1 MLLSDESQILVLGI
15 FLINKSRTQK
25 YNRLRNKNVLILQM
39 IDYICQGKKDG
50 VCTSYYENKTKES
63 EGLFVSDEKHGLWK
77 TWFENGAIDSEVKYI
92 NGKKRRN

>member
-39 IDYICQGKKDG
+39 IDYICQGKKTNDSLL
-50 VCTSYYENKTKES
+50 VRFSTES
-63 EGLFVSDEKHGLWK
+63 KLL
-77 TWFENGAIDSEVKYI
+77 
-92 NGKKRRN
+92 